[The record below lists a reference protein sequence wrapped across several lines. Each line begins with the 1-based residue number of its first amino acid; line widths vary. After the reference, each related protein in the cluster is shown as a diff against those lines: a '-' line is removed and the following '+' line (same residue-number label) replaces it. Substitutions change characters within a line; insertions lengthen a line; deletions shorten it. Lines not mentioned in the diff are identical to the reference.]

1 MAAASQAGKWASWDQ
16 PGLSGLQELAREEKA
31 ARASGGDK
39 WPSEGLGGALPLDRP
54 DRGLEKEGGDR
65 KGPDETREHLGG
77 GKPEAFG
84 RSPVAGGKVISR
96 LSSSQRSGSGEAQGP
111 GQAEELQE

>member
-1 MAAASQAGKWASWDQ
+1 MDC
-16 PGLSGLQELAREEKA
+16 
-31 ARASGGDK
+31 
-39 WPSEGLGGALPLDRP
+39 P

-65 KGPDETREHLGG
+65 KWPDETREHLGG

-111 GQAEELQE
+111 ARQKSCRNKMLR